1 MNDFL
6 YNIYTIITETYVTI
20 GICLLLIYGVL
31 LSTFSKLGYPLLSK
45 NLSLLTLQILVFSL
59 ILVYSQQSMSSF
71 SWSNFLVNDFFTHGA
86 KIIILLSSISWI
98 FLTLRYSIL
107 EKINSFEYWILILL
121 AILAMLFVLQAF
133 DILTMYLAIEF
144 QSLVFYIL
152 ASFKRSSEFSTE
164 AGLKYFVLGA
174 FSSALLL
181 FGSSIIYGLT
191 GLTNFGDLSIFF
203 SGILLDDLSIVTGVT
218 VGLVFIIVALLF
230 KLSSA
235 PFHMWAPDVYE
246 GSPTSV
252 TALFSIMPK
261 LVILSLLF
269 RLLTFSFHDFLL
281 FWRNIILVCTLLS
294 LLIGTL
300 GALSQTK
307 WKRFFAYSSITHVGF
322 FLLALLTG
330 GSESVSNIVFYAII
344 YIVTLLGT
352 FSFIVNFRIL
362 KYPNHYQSR
371 YLQDLNSLAKS
382 NSLLALSVTL
392 ILFSIAGI
400 PPLAGFFA
408 KFFILFTAL
417 QTYTV
422 GASVFAVLMSC
433 IASFYYI
440 RLIKIMYFG
449 NADSWIISYPVDKS
463 SSVVLGISI
472 FIILLLFLDV
482 EMVSVLSTLMSLSFK

>member
-6 YNIYTIITETYVTI
+6 YNIYTITTETYITI
-20 GICLLLIYGVL
+20 SICLLLIYGVL
-31 LSTFSKLGYPLLSK
+31 LSTFSKIGYPLLNQ
-45 NLSLLTLQILVFSL
+45 NLGWLTLQILVFSL
-59 ILVYSQQSMSSF
+59 ILVCSQQPTTLL
-71 SWSNFLVNDFFTHGA
+71 SWSNFLVNDFFTYGA
-86 KIIILLSSISWI
+86 KIIILLSSTSWI
-98 FLTLRYSIL
+98 FLTLHYPIL
-107 EKINSFEYWILILL
+107 ERINSFEYWILILL
-121 AILAMLFVLQAF
+121 AVLAMLFVLQAF
-133 DILTMYLAIEF
+133 DILTVYLAIEF

-191 GLTNFGDLSIFF
+191 GLTNLRDLSNFF
-203 SGILLDDLSIVTGVT
+203 SGILLDDLAIITGVT
-218 VGLVFIIVALLF
+218 VGLTFIIVALLF

-252 TALFSIMPK
+252 TAFFSIMPK

-269 RLLTFSFHDFLL
+269 RFLTFSFHDFLL
-281 FWRNIILVCTLLS
+281 VWRNIILVCTLLS
-294 LLIGTL
+294 LLVGTL
-300 GALSQTK
+300 GAFSQTK

-330 GSESVSNIVFYAII
+330 GSESVSNVVFYAIV

-362 KYPNHYQSR
+362 KYPSHYQSR
-371 YLQDLNSLAKS
+371 YLQDLNFLAKS
-382 NSLLALSVTL
+382 NPLLAFSIIL
-392 ILFSIAGI
+392 ILFSMAGI

-408 KFFILFTAL
+408 KFFILLTAL
-417 QTYTV
+417 QTYAI
-422 GASVFAVLMSC
+422 GISMFAVLMSC

-440 RLIKIMYFG
+440 RLIKTMYFG
-449 NADSWIISYPVDKS
+449 DSNNWAIHYPVDKP

-472 FIILLLFLDV
+472 LIILLLFLDI
-482 EMVSVLSTLMSLSFK
+482 EMVSILPTLMSLSF

>member
-1 MNDFL
+1 MNEFL
-6 YNIYTIITETYVTI
+6 YNIYTITTETYIII

-31 LSTFSKLGYPLLSK
+31 LSTFPRLGYPLLNQ
-45 NLSLLTLQILVFSL
+45 NLGYLSLQILVLSL
-59 ILVYSQQSMSSF
+59 ILVYSQHPTTLL
-71 SWSNFLVNDFFTHGA
+71 SWSNFLVNDLFTYGA
-86 KIIILLSSISWI
+86 KIITLLSSASWV
-98 FLTLRYSIL
+98 FLTLRYSKL
-107 EKINSFEYWILILL
+107 ERINPFEYWILILL
-121 AILAMLFVLQAF
+121 AVLAMLFVLQAF
-133 DILTMYLAIEF
+133 DILTVYLAIEF

-152 ASFKRSSEFSTE
+152 ASFKRNSEFSTE

-181 FGSSIIYGLT
+181 FGLSIIYGLT
-191 GLTNFGDLSIFF
+191 GLTNLGDLSNFF
-203 SGILLDDLSIVTGVT
+203 SGILIDGLFTNVGVIVSLT
-218 VGLVFIIVALLF
+218 FIIVALLF

-246 GSPTSV
+246 GSPTSI
-252 TALFSIMPK
+252 TAFFSIMPK

-269 RLLTFSFHDFLL
+269 RFLTFSFHDFLL
-281 FWRNIILVCTLLS
+281 YWRSIILICTLLS

-300 GALSQTK
+300 GAFSQTK
-307 WKRFFAYSSITHVGF
+307 WKRFLAYSSITHVGF

-330 GSESVSNIVFYAII
+330 GFESVSNIIFYMVV
-344 YIVTLLGT
+344 YVVTLLGT

-371 YLQDLNSLAKS
+371 YLQDLDSLAKS
-382 NSLLALSVTL
+382 NSLLAFSVTL
-392 ILFSIAGI
+392 ILFSMAGI

-417 QTYTV
+417 QTYAV
-422 GASVFAVLMSC
+422 GVSVFAVLISC

-449 NADSWIISYPVDKS
+449 NPNCWAINYPVDKFS
-463 SSVVLGISI
+463 SIILGISVS
-472 FIILLLFLDV
+472 IILLLFLDV
-482 EMVSVLSTLMSLSFK
+482 EMISVLSTLMSLTF

>member
-1 MNDFL
+1 MNGLL
-6 YNIYTIITETYVTI
+6 YNIYTITTETYITI

-31 LSTFSKLGYPLLSK
+31 LSTFSKLGYPLLNQ
-45 NLSLLTLQILVFSL
+45 NLGCLALQILIFSL
-59 ILVYSQQSMSSF
+59 ILVYSHHTTPLL
-71 SWSNFLVNDFFTHGA
+71 SWSNFIINDFFTYGA
-86 KIIILLSSISWI
+86 KIIILLSSVSWV
-98 FLTLRYSIL
+98 FLTLRYSKL
-107 EKINSFEYWILILL
+107 EKINSFEYWVLILL
-121 AILAMLFVLQAF
+121 AVLAMLFILQAF
-133 DILTMYLAIEF
+133 DILTVYLAIEF

-152 ASFKRSSEFSTE
+152 ASFKRNSEFSTE

-181 FGSSIIYGLT
+181 FGLSIIYGLT
-191 GLTNFGDLSIFF
+191 GLTNLGDLSNFF
-203 SGILLDDLSIVTGVT
+203 SGILLNSLPINVGVT
-218 VGLVFIIVALLF
+218 VGLTFIVVSLLF

-246 GSPTSV
+246 GSPTSI
-252 TALFSIMPK
+252 TAFFSIMPK

-269 RLLTFSFHDFLL
+269 RFLTFSFHDFLP

-300 GALSQTK
+300 GAFSQTK
-307 WKRFFAYSSITHVGF
+307 WKRFFAYSSVTHVGF

-330 GSESVSNIVFYAII
+330 GFESVSNVVFYTIV
-344 YIVTLLGT
+344 YIVTLLGI

-362 KYPNHYQSR
+362 RYPSHYQSR

-382 NSLLALSVTL
+382 NPLLAFSVTL
-392 ILFSIAGI
+392 ILFSMAGI

-417 QTYTV
+417 QTYAV
-422 GASVFAVLMSC
+422 GISVFAVLMSC

-449 NADSWIISYPVDKS
+449 DPNRWIINYPVDKFS
-463 SSVVLGISI
+463 SIILGISI
-472 FIILLLFLDV
+472 SIILFLFLDV
-482 EMVSVLSTLMSLSFK
+482 EMVSVLSTLMSLTF

>member
-1 MNDFL
+1 MNEFL
-6 YNIYTIITETYVTI
+6 YNIYTITTETYITI
-20 GICLLLIYGVL
+20 GICLLLIYSVF
-31 LSTFSKLGYPLLSK
+31 LSTFSRLGYPLLNQ
-45 NLSLLTLQILVFSL
+45 NLGWLSLQILVFSL
-59 ILVYSQQSMSSF
+59 ILVYLQYPATLL
-71 SWSNFLVNDFFTHGA
+71 SWSNFLINDFFTYGA
-86 KIIILLSSISWI
+86 KIIILLSSVSWI
-98 FLTLRYSIL
+98 FLTLRYSRL
-107 EKINSFEYWILILL
+107 ERINSFEYWILTLL
-121 AILAMLFVLQAF
+121 AVLAMLFVLQAF
-133 DILTMYLAIEF
+133 DILTVYLAIEF

-181 FGSSIIYGLT
+181 FGLSIIYGLT
-191 GLTNFGDLSIFF
+191 GLTNLGDFSNFF
-203 SGILLDDLSIVTGVT
+203 SGILLDNLSITIGVT
-218 VGLVFIIVALLF
+218 VGLIFITVALLF

-246 GSPTSV
+246 GSPTSI
-252 TALFSIMPK
+252 TLFFLIMPK

-269 RLLTFSFHDFLL
+269 RFLTFSFHDFLL
-281 FWRNIILVCTLLS
+281 FWRNIILICTLLS

-300 GALSQTK
+300 GAFSQTK

-330 GSESVSNIVFYAII
+330 DFESVSNIVFYVIV

-382 NSLLALSVTL
+382 NSLLAFSVTL
-392 ILFSIAGI
+392 ILFSMAGL

-417 QTYTV
+417 QTYAIGV
-422 GASVFAVLMSC
+422 SVFAVLMSC

-449 NADSWIISYPVDKS
+449 DSNCWIINYPVDKFS
-463 SSVVLGISI
+463 SIILGISI
-472 FIILLLFLDV
+472 LIILLLFLDV
-482 EMVSVLSTLMSLSFK
+482 EMVSVLSTLMSLSF